1 MEQVFSKLVDQF
13 VNGKLSRRS
22 LIQSLAAASAVAAGT
37 GTAAAAAPA
46 RRDFKAM
53 AVNHISYQSKDYG
66 KARDFY
72 ANNFGMKVTHDNGK
86 QCYLGFGQ
94 TILIIRQAQSGPT
107 PLIDHVAY
115 TIADYGAGN
124 VDPVAFKATND
135 AVKAELEARG
145 FTPAP
150 ETDLSWAVNDP
161 DGFKV
166 QIAPELMKPGHPMFE
181 KAVGGI
187 AMRQAQPPAKK
198 D

>member
-1 MEQVFSKLVDQF
+1 MEHVFSKLVDQF
-13 VNGKLSRRS
+13 INGKLTRRG
-22 LIQSLAAASAVAAGT
+22 LIQSLAAASAVAAT
-37 GTAAAAAPA
+37 GPAVAAAPAA
-46 RRDFKAM
+46 RRDFKAI

-72 ANNFGMKVTHDNGK
+72 AGNFGMKVSHDNGR

-94 TILIIRQAQSGPT
+94 TILIVRQAQSGPT

-115 TIADYGAGN
+115 TISDYGADN
-124 VDPVAFKATND
+124 VDPAAFKQTNE

-145 FTPAP
+145 FKPAP

-181 KAVGGI
+181 AAVGGI
-187 AMRQAQPPAKK
+187 AARQQQKK
-198 D
+198 